1 MGFFTVSRQ
10 LSPRQAVSPIT
21 LPGTAPPTL
30 RLDSQWKWYHIRT
43 EKLCY
48 QSQFFPS
55 PPSSDTLRVSSQGW
69 SRVTIDTTVLKGA
82 TRLHGMK
89 IALLGPHTSTETG
102 RIGMEEATTT
112 EQLRLL
118 QQEIVLAGEAVET
131 LKRDQ
136 RAAIAALRLEVE
148 VLKRCLFQVHPELA
162 AQFEA
167 IRATLIREFDP
178 ESS

>member
-1 MGFFTVSRQ
+1 
-10 LSPRQAVSPIT
+10 
-21 LPGTAPPTL
+21 
-30 RLDSQWKWYHIRT
+30 
-43 EKLCY
+43 
-48 QSQFFPS
+48 
-55 PPSSDTLRVSSQGW
+55 
-69 SRVTIDTTVLKGA
+69 
-82 TRLHGMK
+82 MK
-89 IALLGPHTSTETG
+89 
-102 RIGMEEATTT
+102 EAESA
-112 EQLRLL
+112 EQVRLL

-136 RAAIAALRLEVE
+136 RAAIDALRLEVE